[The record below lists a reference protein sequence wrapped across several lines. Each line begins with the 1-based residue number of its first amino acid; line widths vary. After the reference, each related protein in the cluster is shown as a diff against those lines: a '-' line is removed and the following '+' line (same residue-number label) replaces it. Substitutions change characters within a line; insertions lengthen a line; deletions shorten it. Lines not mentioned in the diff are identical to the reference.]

1 MFDLQ
6 LFKNNTA
13 VITDRGETLTYS
25 ELQKEVDIFYTHIP
39 SNGFLFCLCENVLA
53 SFEEMYFQNNGIK

>member
-39 SNGFLFCLCENVLA
+39 SN
-53 SFEEMYFQNNGIK
+53 SYFAYVKMFWLLLLDM

>member
-39 SNGFLFCLCENVLA
+39 SNGFLFCLCE
-53 SFEEMYFQNNGIK
+53 SFPLYFITFE